1 LSLRL
6 LAITAALVAGF
17 AITAAGASATP
28 IGTSGVWTV
37 RPGYTLQ
44 LTGMAII
51 AASPPLSQNFDLDT
65 AYFCVDG
72 TCDVAHPLLSNVT
85 STNGSAFQA
94 GPFSYANPAGSKVT
108 HFVTLDLHDDSV
120 SPPCDSFSNGPN
132 ALARKQGRSGAIDI
146 NDGRLGCGTTPVTG
160 ESTFSAEVSI
170 TRTP

>member
-1 LSLRL
+1 LTLRP
-6 LAITAALVAGF
+6 LAITAMLVAGF
-17 AITAAGASATP
+17 AITASGASAAN
-28 IGTSGVWTV
+28 IGTSGVWSV
-37 RPGYTLQ
+37 RPGTTLQ

-51 AASPPLSQNFDLDT
+51 ASIPPGSQFFDLDT

-72 TCDVAHPLLSNVT
+72 TCDVAHPLVSNVT

-94 GPFSYANPAGSKVT
+94 GPFSYANPRGSNVT

-120 SPPCDSFSNGPN
+120 VPPCDSFSNGPN
-132 ALARKQGRSGAIDI
+132 ALARRQGRLGAIDI